1 MSEESSE
8 FDHNLKKDWNE
19 KRARDFLECLGN
31 GKTMVEIESEE
42 DGY

>member
-19 KRARDFLECLGN
+19 KQDEKNKR
-31 GKTMVEIESEE
+31 
-42 DGY
+42 